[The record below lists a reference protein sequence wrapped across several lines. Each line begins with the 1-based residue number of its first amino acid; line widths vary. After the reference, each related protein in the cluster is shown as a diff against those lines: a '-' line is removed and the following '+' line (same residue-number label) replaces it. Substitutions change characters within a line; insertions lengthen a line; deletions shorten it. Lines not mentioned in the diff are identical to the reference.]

1 VDHEEV
7 TAPVVAAAVQGAVG
21 VVAVEV
27 VADQR
32 VQTRDLLAVGQI
44 EAVECQE
51 EAQAVVPVVQWL
63 RV

>member
-1 VDHEEV
+1 
-7 TAPVVAAAVQGAVG
+7 
-21 VVAVEV
+21 VEV